1 MAKTKV
7 AIIGSGNIG
16 TDLMIKIIRLSQTLE
31 MAAFVGIDPDSD
43 GLKRAA
49 EWGVPVTA
57 DGIDGLVAMP
67 GFADIGIVFDA
78 TSAGAHRHHDSVLQ
92 AHGKRVI
99 DLTPAAI
106 GPYTI
111 PPVNGLDHLD
121 APNVN
126 MVTCGGQATIP
137 IVAAVG
143 RVTKVRYGE
152 IVASIASKSAGP
164 GTRANIDE
172 FTETT
177 SQAIVAVGG
186 AQRGKAII
194 VLNPA
199 EPPLIMRDTVYCL
212 TDEADQDAI
221 TASIEAMVAE
231 VQTYV
236 PGYRLKQAVQFEHVG
251 SNRPLR
257 IPEMAETGQTEFT
270 GLKVTVFLE
279 VEGAAH
285 YLPAY
290 AGNLDIM
297 TSAALRTA
305 ERIAERMTARM
316 AAVAETAR

>member
-7 AIIGSGNIG
+7 AIIGTGNIG
-16 TDLMIKIIRLSQTLE
+16 ADLMIKVMRLSEVLE
-31 MAAFVGIDPDSD
+31 VTAFVGIDPNSD
-43 GLKRAA
+43 GLARAQRL
-49 EWGVPVTA
+49 GIPTTA
-57 DGIDGLVAMP
+57 DGLEGLLAMP
-67 GFADIGIVFDA
+67 GFGEIEIVFDA
-78 TSAGAHRHHDSVLQ
+78 TSAGAHAHHDAVLRPL
-92 AHGKRVI
+92 GKRIV

-106 GPYTI
+106 GPYVI
-111 PPVNGLDHLD
+111 PTVNGDAQLD

-137 IVAAVG
+137 IVSAIN
-143 RVTKVRYGE
+143 RVAKVHYGE

-177 SQAIVAVGG
+177 AKAIEVIGG
-186 AQRGKAII
+186 AERGKAII
-194 VLNPA
+194 ILNPA

-212 TDEADQDAI
+212 TADAEPEAI
-221 TASIEAMVAE
+221 EASIDAMVAE
-231 VQTYV
+231 VQDYV
-236 PGYRLKQAVQFEHVG
+236 PGYRLKQRPQFERIG
-251 SNRPLR
+251 SNNPLR
-257 IPEMAETGQTEFT
+257 IPEMDRDFT
-270 GLKVTVFLE
+270 GLKVSVFLE

-305 ERIAERMTARM
+305 EKIALRMQKGR
-316 AAVAETAR
+316 AA

>member
-1 MAKTKV
+1 MARTKV

-16 TDLMIKIIRLSQTLE
+16 TDLMIKVMRVSDVLE
-31 MAAFVGIDPDSD
+31 MGALVGVDPDSD
-43 GLKRAA
+43 GLKRA
-49 EWGVPVTA
+49 ERLGVPTTA
-57 DGIDGLVAMP
+57 NGVDGLIALS
-67 GFADIGIVFDA
+67 GFKDIAIVFDA
-78 TSAGAHRHHDSVLQ
+78 TSAGAHTRHDEILR

-111 PPVNGLDHLD
+111 PSVNGEAHLD
-121 APNVN
+121 AANVN

-137 IVAAVG
+137 IVHAIN
-143 RVTKVRYGE
+143 RVAKVRYGE

-177 SQAIVAVGG
+177 SKAIETVGG
-186 AQRGKAII
+186 ADRGKAII

-199 EPPLIMRDTVYCL
+199 DPPLIMRDTVYCL
-212 TDEADQDAI
+212 CDEANQSVI
-221 TASIEAMVAE
+221 EASIDAMVAE

-236 PGYRLKQAVQFEHVG
+236 PGYRLKQKVQFEHIG

-257 IPEMAETGQTEFT
+257 IPEMNGEFT
-270 GLKVTVFLE
+270 GLKVSVFLE

-305 ERIAERMTARM
+305 EKIALRM
-316 AAVAETAR
+316 ADKGAAA

>member
-1 MAKTKV
+1 MKI

-16 TDLMIKIIRLSQTLE
+16 TDLMIKVMRLSTVLE
-31 MAAFVGIDPDSD
+31 MGAFVGIDPESD
-43 GLKRAA
+43 GLKRA
-49 EWGVPVTA
+49 ERLGVPITA
-57 DGIDGLVAMP
+57 GGLDGLVAMP
-67 GFADIGIVFDA
+67 GFSDIEIIFDA
-78 TSAGAHRHHDSVLQ
+78 TSAAAHQRHSDVLLG
-92 AHGKRVI
+92 HGKRVI

-111 PPVNGLDHLD
+111 PPVNGEANLD

-137 IVAAVG
+137 IVAAVN
-143 RVTKVRYGE
+143 RIAKVHYGE

-186 AQRGKAII
+186 ATRGKAII
-194 VLNPA
+194 ILNPA

-212 TDEADQDAI
+212 CDDGDREAIRQ
-221 TASIEAMVAE
+221 SIEDMVAE

-236 PGYRLKQAVQFEHVG
+236 PGYRLKQAVQFESIG
-251 SNRPLR
+251 SNAPLH
-257 IPEMAETGQTEFT
+257 IPEMNDSFT
-270 GLKVTVFLE
+270 GLKVSVFLE

-305 ERIAERMTARM
+305 EKIAVRMHAG
-316 AAVAETAR
+316 AAA

>member
-1 MAKTKV
+1 MKTKV

-16 TDLMIKIIRLSQTLE
+16 TDLMIKVMRLSEVLE
-31 MAAFVGIDPDSD
+31 MGALVGVDPASD
-43 GLKRAA
+43 GLARAA
-49 EWGVPVTA
+49 RLGVPTTA
-57 DGIDGLVAMP
+57 EGIDGLVAMP
-67 GFADIGIVFDA
+67 QFKDIEIVFDA
-78 TSAGAHRHHDSVLQ
+78 TSAAAHAHHDEVLR
-92 AHGKRVI
+92 AHGKLII

-106 GPYTI
+106 GPYTV
-111 PPVNGLDHLD
+111 PAVNGDAHLD
-121 APNVN
+121 EPNVN

-137 IVAAVG
+137 IVAAVN
-143 RVTKVRYGE
+143 RVSPVIYGE

-177 SQAIVAVGG
+177 SLAIAAVGG
-186 AQRGKAII
+186 ARRGKAII

-212 TDEADQDAI
+212 CAGGDEAAI
-221 TASIEAMVAE
+221 EASIEAMVRE

-236 PGYRLKQAVQFEHVG
+236 PGYRLKQKVQFERIGDNERV
-251 SNRPLR
+251 L
-257 IPEMAETGQTEFT
+257 IPEMGEAFS
-270 GLKVTVFLE
+270 GLKVSVFLE

-305 ERIAERMTARM
+305 ERIVQRRK
-316 AAVAETAR
+316 AAA